1 MDGTEKYLSKLKN
14 CYSARSATN
23 INILETL
30 EDFGIRDDNVFVV
43 AYPKSGKF
51 EERATC

>member
-1 MDGTEKYLSKLKN
+1 MDNTEKYLLKFKK
-14 CYSARSATN
+14 CYSAHSATN

-30 EDFGIRDDNVFVV
+30 EDFGIRDDNVFIV

-51 EERATC
+51 EEGATC